1 MQTSH
6 DTCSLQDVV
15 WLTVLIVGLLGEAE
29 TLFAAVDISSNCPDW
44 LASFDSWNQAFIIK
58 KVQKRP
64 YEKKTSPDRRTKLTE
79 KVSLI
84 VNTNK
89 KSNTDL
95 RLFSWAAP
103 VDNTAVWSCAARN
116 TAVCIGAACH
126 TVRVIPAQFSN
137 SVRKLQQS
145 VFQHNGSINDMYVG
159 RC

>member
-15 WLTVLIVGLLGEAE
+15 WLTVLIVGLLGEVE

-44 LASFDSWNQAFIIK
+44 LASFDSWNQALYQKSSK
-58 KVQKRP
+58 KAIWN
-64 YEKKTSPDRRTKLTE
+64 KTSRDRRTRLTE
-79 KVSLI
+79 KVSRI
-84 VNTNK
+84 VNTNE

-103 VDNTAVWSCAARN
+103 VDNTAVWSGAARN
-116 TAVCIGAACH
+116 TAVCIGAARH
-126 TVRVIPAQFSN
+126 TVRVIPTQFSN